1 MKKAV
6 IFLMILSFVSVCTTA
21 CTNQHRP
28 KQSMVQH
35 QRRFAKYL
43 DSAEQK
49 NPNAI
54 DLSEGPKQN
63 YNAKFGPGNLDFDIK
78 IVNPYDKY

>member
-1 MKKAV
+1 MKKTA
-6 IFLMILSFVSVCTTA
+6 IFLIMLSFVCICTTA
-21 CTNQHRP
+21 CTNQSKP
-28 KQSMVQH
+28 KQNLIQH

-43 DSAEQK
+43 DSEQQK

-63 YNAKFGPGNLDFDIK
+63 YNAKFGPQNLEFDIK
-78 IVNPYDKY
+78 IVDPY